1 VYGVHGAITGSLPP
15 QCDFK
20 LGNLELEKHTFLAL
34 SVSIKLIDSSLLQ
47 LKKCYYFTFMPQ
59 DSMHLMEEVSGPG
72 SRNYYLFGFFLP
84 QGETVQ
90 KFLAQPSRQAAVK
103 FFCLL
108 LFEGTFTSFFNDK
121 KSKRS
126 NETVR
131 IKVFL
136 LFLLD
141 NRRIRIQEAQ
151 KHTDPTDLDS
161 DPDPQLWQAGT

>member
-1 VYGVHGAITGSLPP
+1 VYGVHGAITGSLPS

-90 KFLAQPSRQAAVK
+90 KFLAQPSRQA
-103 FFCLL
+103 
-108 LFEGTFTSFFNDK
+108 GSK
-121 KSKRS
+121 KSLPLR
-126 NETVR
+126 
-131 IKVFL
+131 
-136 LFLLD
+136 
-141 NRRIRIQEAQ
+141 QC
-151 KHTDPTDLDS
+151 
-161 DPDPQLWQAGT
+161 